1 MSKGYLFSL
10 TIIAATALM
19 AGCASKRYVRERV
32 DPVNN
37 KVVDLDKRSAENAS
51 AIQALEDKAQRG
63 IARVDER
70 VAAVDAKAGEAAR
83 TAGQANTQAT
93 QAGEKADAARTLAES
108 GMAKTDKLEKTVE
121 NLDNYRVSTNLNVY
135 FGFNKED
142 LTAEAKKDLGAL
154 AQSLAN
160 QRRYVIEIQ
169 GFTDSTGSTDY
180 NYALSERRAD
190 TVARYLTTQHKIPV
204 YRIHTLGL
212 GKDVPAAGANQRETR
227 KLSRRVEV
235 KLYTPAQ

>member
-1 MSKGYLFSL
+1 MSKGFLFAL
-10 TIIAATALM
+10 TIITATILA

-32 DPVNN
+32 EPVNSH
-37 KVVDLDKRSAENAS
+37 VGELDKRSAENAS
-51 AIQALEDKAQRG
+51 AIQALEDKTQRDTS
-63 IARVDER
+63 RVSEK
-70 VAAVDAKAGEAAR
+70 VATADAKAAEAAR
-83 TAGQANTQAT
+83 AAGQANAQAT
-93 QAGEKADAARTLAES
+93 QAGERAEAARTLAEN
-108 GMAKTDKLEKTVE
+108 GMAKTDKLEKAID

-135 FGFNKED
+135 FGFNKSD
-142 LTAEAKKDLGAL
+142 LGAEAKKDLDAL
-154 AQSLAN
+154 AQSVAD
-160 QRRYVIEIQ
+160 QRRFVIEIQ

-212 GKDVPAAGANQRETR
+212 GKDVPAEGANQRETR

-235 KLYTPAQ
+235 KLYTPAP